1 MVLASGAKN
10 QHGQMLLAAGTALEE
25 KHVRILKSWGV
36 VEADIV
42 DTGDSKDSAVAS
54 DIPPEFQ
61 TKALEVEEQRFIIA
75 EHKHPA
81 LSELFTLAKNRTAK
95 RLWRESHAS

>member
-36 VEADIV
+36 LEAEIV
-42 DTGDSKDSAVAS
+42 DAEDSNAAAPAS
-54 DIPPEFQ
+54 EVPPEFQ
-61 TKALEVEEQRFIIA
+61 IKATEFEEQRFQLA
-75 EHKHPA
+75 DRKHPA
-81 LSELFTLAKNRTAK
+81 LSELFTLARNRTAK
-95 RLWRESHAS
+95 RLWRDSHAS

>member
-1 MVLASGAKN
+1 MVLSAGAKN

-36 VEADIV
+36 VEVDIV
-42 DTGDSKDSAVAS
+42 DTGDANDAAAAS
-54 DIPPEFQ
+54 DVPPEFQ
-61 TKALEVEEQRFIIA
+61 LKAGEVEEQRFVIA
-75 EHKHPA
+75 ERKHPA